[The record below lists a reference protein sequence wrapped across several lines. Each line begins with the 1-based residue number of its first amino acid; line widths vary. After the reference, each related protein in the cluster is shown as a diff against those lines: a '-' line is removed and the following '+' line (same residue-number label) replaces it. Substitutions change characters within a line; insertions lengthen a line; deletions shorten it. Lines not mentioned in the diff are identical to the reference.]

1 MSVAVIGLTGGM
13 GAGKSTALAALR
25 KLGAETISSDEIV
38 HDLYR
43 ERVVIEAVTA
53 RLGRRVARD
62 GEIDRAAVADAVFA
76 DPAERRWLEQLLWP
90 LVGERIA
97 RWLDRVQSMSP
108 VPKAAVIEV
117 PLLFESGLDEG
128 CDATI
133 AIVAD
138 DATIAQRTADR
149 ELVGVRQ
156 RAGRQLSQEEK
167 ASRASFV
174 VHNDG
179 DLDELEQEL
188 SGVLENLA
196 R

>member
-43 ERVVIEAVTA
+43 EREVIEAVTA